1 MGARHH
7 HRNAQL
13 CRVVKSQARCKDRH
27 GGLSLRLMGAG
38 LTPARIFHRWFSP
51 TMMIIPPTPQNIQ
64 RAAER
69 IKNGGVIAYP
79 TETVYGLGADPYRTE
94 AVQKIFIA
102 KGREE
107 TKGIILLIRGA
118 TDLATLVRA
127 ISPTAQTLIRTFWP
141 GPLTLVF
148 KARPDLPPAL
158 LGGRD
163 TIALRH
169 SSSPIAAQ
177 LLTALGGPLT
187 STSAN
192 RSGTPPARS
201 AYDAQNALGDHLDL
215 ILDGGPAASETP
227 STLVDVSAD
236 RALLLREGAVSVRE
250 LSACVPLH

>member
-1 MGARHH
+1 
-7 HRNAQL
+7 
-13 CRVVKSQARCKDRH
+13 
-27 GGLSLRLMGAG
+27 
-38 LTPARIFHRWFSP
+38 
-51 TMMIIPPTPQNIQ
+51 MIALPTPQNIQ
-64 RAAER
+64 RATEQ
-69 IKNGGVIAYP
+69 IKNGGLIAYP
-79 TETVYGLGADPYRTE
+79 TETVYGLGADPYRRE
-94 AVQKIFIA
+94 AMQKIFIA

-118 TDLATLVRA
+118 ADLATLVRA
-127 ISPTAQTLIRTFWP
+127 ISPTAQTLIRAFWP

-148 KARPDLPPAL
+148 RARPDLPPAL

-192 RSGTPPARS
+192 RSNTPPARS
-201 AYDAQNALGDHLDL
+201 AYEVQNALGDHLDL
-215 ILDGGPAASETP
+215 ILDGGPSVSTTP

-236 RALLLREGAVSVRE
+236 RAILLREGVVSVSE
-250 LSACVPLH
+250 LRTCIPLHPKSL

>member
-1 MGARHH
+1 
-7 HRNAQL
+7 
-13 CRVVKSQARCKDRH
+13 
-27 GGLSLRLMGAG
+27 
-38 LTPARIFHRWFSP
+38 
-51 TMMIIPPTPQNIQ
+51 MIIPSTPQNIQ

-69 IKNGGVIAYP
+69 IKNGGLIAYP
-79 TETVYGLGADPYRTE
+79 TETVYGLGADPYRGE
-94 AVQKIFIA
+94 AIQKIFVA

-127 ISPTAQTLIRTFWP
+127 VSPTAQTLIRAFWP

-148 KARPDLPPAL
+148 EARPELPPAL
-158 LGGRD
+158 LGGRG

-201 AYDAQNALGDHLDL
+201 AYDVQNALGDHLDL
-215 ILDGGPAASETP
+215 ILDGGPSANATS

-236 RALLLREGAVSVRE
+236 RAVLLREGAVSVRE
-250 LSACVPLH
+250 LGACVPLH

>member
-1 MGARHH
+1 
-7 HRNAQL
+7 
-13 CRVVKSQARCKDRH
+13 
-27 GGLSLRLMGAG
+27 
-38 LTPARIFHRWFSP
+38 
-51 TMMIIPPTPQNIQ
+51 MIIPPTPQNIQ
-64 RAAER
+64 RVAER
-69 IKNGGVIAYP
+69 IKNGGLIAYP

-94 AVQKIFIA
+94 AVQKIFTA

-118 TDLATLVRA
+118 DDLPTLVRA
-127 ISPTAQTLIRTFWP
+127 VSPTAQTLIRAFWP
-141 GPLTLVF
+141 GPLTLIF
-148 KARPDLPPAL
+148 KARPDLPSAL

-201 AYDAQNALGDHLDL
+201 ADDAQNALGDHLDL
-215 ILDGGPAASETP
+215 ILDGGPSASETP

-250 LSACVPLH
+250 LSACVSLH